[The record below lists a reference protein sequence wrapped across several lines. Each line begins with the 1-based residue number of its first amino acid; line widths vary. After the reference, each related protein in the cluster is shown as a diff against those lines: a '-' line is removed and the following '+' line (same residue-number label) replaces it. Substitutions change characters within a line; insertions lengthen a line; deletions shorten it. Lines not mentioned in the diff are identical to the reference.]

1 MGASIGMA
9 KGASD
14 AGIKHVLAV
23 IGDSTFLHSG
33 LTGLID
39 AKTANTPMTVVI
51 LDNST
56 VAMTGCQS
64 TMVPSAELKS
74 LILGIGVEPSHI
86 LELEAKKQCLEEN
99 SKKLREEILYSGLS
113 VIIFRRECLEAFRR
127 RRKQESAEGGDQ

>member
-14 AGIKHVLAV
+14 SGIRHALAV

-39 AKTANTPMTVVI
+39 AKKANTPMTVVI

-56 VAMTGCQS
+56 VAMTGCQH
-64 TMVPSAELKS
+64 TMVPSAELKE
-74 LILGIGVEPSHI
+74 LIQGIGVEPSHI
-86 LELEAKKQCLEEN
+86 LELEAKKPRIEEN
-99 SKKLREEILYSGLS
+99 SRKLRDEILYPGLS
-113 VIIFRRECLEAFRR
+113 VVILRRECLEAFRR
-127 RRKQESAEGGDQ
+127 RKHPASEGGAV